1 MKDEIV
7 MAILQAMTPVLD
19 QEQLARL
26 KSVVRVQLCGY
37 DISKKETGL
46 MRVDQNGQNYLRF
59 FFRRSGTTG
68 TRRARSNSNR
78 CI

>member
-7 MAILQAMTPVLD
+7 TAILQEMTPVLD
-19 QEQLARL
+19 QEQLTRL

-46 MRVDQNGQNYLRF
+46 MCADQNGQNYLRVSTA
-59 FFRRSGTTG
+59 SGPDVILHRKECG
-68 TRRARSNSNR
+68 GY
-78 CI
+78 

>member
-7 MAILQAMTPVLD
+7 MAILQAMMPVLD

-37 DISKKETGL
+37 DISKKRQG
-46 MRVDQNGQNYLRF
+46 
-59 FFRRSGTTG
+59 
-68 TRRARSNSNR
+68 
-78 CI
+78 

>member
-7 MAILQAMTPVLD
+7 TAILQEMAPVLD
-19 QEQLARL
+19 QEQLTRL

-46 MRVDQNGQNYLRF
+46 MCADTEWSKLSAGIFGYVP
-59 FFRRSGTTG
+59 
-68 TRRARSNSNR
+68 AEWK
-78 CI
+78 I

>member
-37 DISKKETGL
+37 DISKKK
-46 MRVDQNGQNYLRF
+46 D
-59 FFRRSGTTG
+59 
-68 TRRARSNSNR
+68 RANA
-78 CI
+78 C

>member
-26 KSVVRVQLCGY
+26 KVLSGCNY
-37 DISKKETGL
+37 AAMTSAKKRQG
-46 MRVDQNGQNYLRF
+46 
-59 FFRRSGTTG
+59 
-68 TRRARSNSNR
+68 
-78 CI
+78 